1 MKKQKTIIDIKEF
14 IKSQRIK
21 TRGLKKL
28 MVNILGYATIFI
40 FLGQLVLGGTNLSE
54 EVLAQDKKVIKIGFY
69 PDDLFYYFDDN
80 GKRMGYY
87 YDLMELISKSTGIEY
102 EYVDISLDSAIE
114 NLKNNEIDLVFGAGK
129 TPEREKEFIYSKYY
143 IGIDSMGVYTND
155 PNIKFGHIDALK
167 GLTYGYINI
176 LSFQQFADILD
187 SFDISV
193 KREQVSSLDE
203 LSLMLKN
210 NEIDFTLASS
220 TDQSFQKFNKIYE
233 ISVGPVYMMSTKENE
248 DVMKKIDSFFE
259 DSTSREKIEDL
270 YSSYFN
276 DYKKQSEIY
285 LLLFVLVFFTGIGF
299 VIYKVIIKM
308 ENGVSCRQLKE
319 QINNNQFIVYY
330 QPIIDFK
337 KHKIIACEALL
348 RKKDGDK
355 VLSPAFFLNDIYELD
370 LMEEMTLWV
379 LSQILKDFEEIKAN
393 TKDLDEEF
401 YISMNVSF
409 KELASSTFIDEVKRI
424 LKDVDLTKV
433 KLCFEIVER
442 YQLEDREFMNGIIAE
457 LRQLGIQIAI
467 DDFGVE
473 YSNLDILDKIKY
485 DVIKLD
491 KHFID
496 EIQSSQIRKET
507 VLFIGRIIEHNNRKM
522 VMEGVEYPEQLDS
535 LIKLYPGSVYI
546 QGYLYSPPIGIESIK
561 TFTIPEIE
569 VIENKKD

>member
-1 MKKQKTIIDIKEF
+1 
-14 IKSQRIK
+14 
-21 TRGLKKL
+21 
-28 MVNILGYATIFI
+28 
-40 FLGQLVLGGTNLSE
+40 
-54 EVLAQDKKVIKIGFY
+54 
-69 PDDLFYYFDDN
+69 
-80 GKRMGYY
+80 
-87 YDLMELISKSTGIEY
+87 MELISKSTGIEY

-473 YSNLDILDKIKY
+473 YSNLDILDKIEY

>member
-220 TDQSFQKFNKIYE
+220 TDQKFQKFNKIYE

-473 YSNLDILDKIKY
+473 YSNLDILDKIEY

>member
-473 YSNLDILDKIKY
+473 YSNLDILDKIEY

-569 VIENKKD
+569 VIENKTD

>member
-1 MKKQKTIIDIKEF
+1 MKKQKTIIDIKVF

-220 TDQSFQKFNKIYE
+220 TDQKFQKFNKIYE

-442 YQLEDREFMNGIIAE
+442 YQLEDREFMNVIIAE

-473 YSNLDILDKIKY
+473 YSNLDILDKIEY

>member
-1 MKKQKTIIDIKEF
+1 M
-14 IKSQRIK
+14 
-21 TRGLKKL
+21 
-28 MVNILGYATIFI
+28 
-40 FLGQLVLGGTNLSE
+40 GGTNLSE

-220 TDQSFQKFNKIYE
+220 TDQKFQKFNKIYE

-473 YSNLDILDKIKY
+473 YSNLDILDKIEY

>member
-114 NLKNNEIDLVFGAGK
+114 NLKNNEIDLVFGVGK

-176 LSFQQFADILD
+176 LSFQQFDDILD

-233 ISVGPVYMMSTKENE
+233 ISVGPVYMMSTEENE

-259 DSTSREKIEDL
+259 DSTSRGKIEDL

-276 DYKKQSEIY
+276 DYKKKSEIY

-308 ENGVSCRQLKE
+308 ENGVSYRQLKE

-379 LSQILKDFEEIKAN
+379 LSQILKDFEEIKVN

-409 KELASSTFIDEVKRI
+409 KELVSSTFIDEVKRI

-473 YSNLDILDKIKY
+473 YSNLDILDKIEY

-522 VMEGVEYPEQLDS
+522 IMEGVEYPEQLDS

>member
-276 DYKKQSEIY
+276 DYY
-285 LLLFVLVFFTGIGF
+285 
-299 VIYKVIIKM
+299 
-308 ENGVSCRQLKE
+308 
-319 QINNNQFIVYY
+319 
-330 QPIIDFK
+330 
-337 KHKIIACEALL
+337 
-348 RKKDGDK
+348 
-355 VLSPAFFLNDIYELD
+355 
-370 LMEEMTLWV
+370 
-379 LSQILKDFEEIKAN
+379 
-393 TKDLDEEF
+393 
-401 YISMNVSF
+401 
-409 KELASSTFIDEVKRI
+409 
-424 LKDVDLTKV
+424 
-433 KLCFEIVER
+433 
-442 YQLEDREFMNGIIAE
+442 
-457 LRQLGIQIAI
+457 
-467 DDFGVE
+467 
-473 YSNLDILDKIKY
+473 
-485 DVIKLD
+485 
-491 KHFID
+491 
-496 EIQSSQIRKET
+496 
-507 VLFIGRIIEHNNRKM
+507 
-522 VMEGVEYPEQLDS
+522 
-535 LIKLYPGSVYI
+535 
-546 QGYLYSPPIGIESIK
+546 
-561 TFTIPEIE
+561 
-569 VIENKKD
+569 

>member
-210 NEIDFTLASS
+210 N
-220 TDQSFQKFNKIYE
+220 E

-473 YSNLDILDKIKY
+473 YSNLDILDKIEY